1 MPIPNIAQNN
11 TTQGLHN
18 HSVVENKMGWSMATT
33 FGLYYAGITCG
44 RFHAERFGRLRV
56 SFYLKSYSAPT
67 VSSIGI
73 LKTPPRFFPIW
84 RCVTHSSV
92 FGLTTDRFIH
102 RIGWQTSQTRLW
114 NYPNYYPLQCSASWP
129 CALLQQPLMP
139 ESAVK
144 RRKTVSNIL
153 TLVRQM
159 AITMAP
165 VQAMWLI
172 MWLHWFVVGM
182 THLPICNGSRSQK
195 GKQRI
200 NGNVRV
206 AKLEA

>member
-1 MPIPNIAQNN
+1 
-11 TTQGLHN
+11 
-18 HSVVENKMGWSMATT
+18 MATT
-33 FGLYYAGITCG
+33 FGLYYAAITCG

-73 LKTPPRFFPIW
+73 LKTPTRFFPIW
-84 RCVTHSSV
+84 RCITHSPV
-92 FGLTTDRFIH
+92 FFGNTTDRLVH
-102 RIGWQTSQTRLW
+102 RIGWQTSQTSIW

-144 RRKTVSNIL
+144 RRRTASNIL

-159 AITMAP
+159 AITTAP
-165 VQAMWLI
+165 ALAMWLT
-172 MWLHWFVVGM
+172 MWPHWLVAGL
-182 THLPICNGSRSQK
+182 THLPICNGSQSRK
-195 GKQRI
+195 ERQRI
-200 NGNVRV
+200 NGSVKV
-206 AKLEA
+206 AKSVVPGGIHILAKILT